1 MAEDNDAVA
10 RELGVEKR
18 RKAYQVANGL
28 LSQAGIVLALSGIRP
43 LAPEMAAIRR
53 ALRAV
58 NAAGGI
64 RSEIKEVVRAYP
76 AASRRF
82 GRNAG

>member
-1 MAEDNDAVA
+1 MADGNDAVD
-10 RELGVEKR
+10 RELEAEKR
-18 RKAYQVANGL
+18 RKAYRVANGL

-43 LAPEMAAIRR
+43 QAPEMEAIRR

-64 RSEIKEVVRAYP
+64 RSERKEVARAYP

-82 GRNAG
+82 DRNAG

>member
-1 MAEDNDAVA
+1 MAEQDDAVD
-10 RELGVEKR
+10 RELAAEKR
-18 RKAYQVANGL
+18 RKAYRVANGL
-28 LSQAGIVLALSGIRP
+28 LSQAGIALALSGIRP
-43 LAPEMAAIRR
+43 LAPEMQAIRR

-64 RSEIKEVVRAYP
+64 RSERKEVVRAYP

-82 GRNAG
+82 DRNAG